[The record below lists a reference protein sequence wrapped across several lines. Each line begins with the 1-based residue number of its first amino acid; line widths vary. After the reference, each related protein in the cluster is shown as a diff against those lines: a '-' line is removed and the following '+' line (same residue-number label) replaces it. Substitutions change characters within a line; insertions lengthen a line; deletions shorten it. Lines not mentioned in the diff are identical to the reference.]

1 MVELNQDN
9 QQEPITS
16 LNHSHNHF
24 FTYPEIDE
32 NSRFFSAQDHNF
44 PALNAGGSPQKEKKK
59 KKKNRARKHQR
70 VALSERGGAANMQQL
85 EKNHGKPYRLI
96 KCALWGCGPLGI

>member
-59 KKKNRARKHQR
+59 KKTEPGNINESPFQKGEGRQICN
-70 VALSERGGAANMQQL
+70 N
-85 EKNHGKPYRLI
+85 
-96 KCALWGCGPLGI
+96 